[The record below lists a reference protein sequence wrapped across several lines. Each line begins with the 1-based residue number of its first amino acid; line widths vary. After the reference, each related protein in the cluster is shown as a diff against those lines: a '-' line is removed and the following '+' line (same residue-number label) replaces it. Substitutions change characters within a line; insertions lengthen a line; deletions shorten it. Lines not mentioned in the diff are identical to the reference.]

1 MNAFTSRFDTPHGG
15 GYGCPMTNTTPAL
28 HVRPYD
34 SKTVHRFVAVDTLE
48 EAGGHPADR
57 SVHLVDVATGR
68 ETMVF
73 LGDFCAYFVAVCEHG
88 HKQDCCLEAQ
98 CQTVEDFAL
107 DLRVRAD
114 DPRPGDTVQVIAT
127 GEADGEL
134 AASLPLG
141 TIVMKSGPGAMVAF
155 EGRDRPMWLAWE
167 QLHFCD

>member
-1 MNAFTSRFDTPHGG
+1 
-15 GYGCPMTNTTPAL
+15 MTNTTPPL
-28 HVRPYD
+28 HVRPY
-34 SKTVHRFVAVDTLE
+34 SSRATLYRFVAVDTLE
-48 EAGGHPADR
+48 EAGGHQLDR
-57 SVHLVDVATGR
+57 SVHLVDLATGR
-68 ETMVF
+68 EELVP

-88 HKQDCCLEAQ
+88 HKQDCCLEGQ
-98 CQTVEDFAL
+98 CQTAEDFTL

-141 TIVMKSGPGAMVAF
+141 TIVVVAGPGATVAF
-155 EGRDRPMWLAWE
+155 EGRAHPMWLAWE